1 MNGTPLALGVAA
13 GLVLASALT
22 RKPAGSRDRGIDRA
36 RIRELVEKLR
46 AYTRGLIEAEGEP
59 YRQFDTELHFPDE
72 DDIERA
78 LGVPVL
84 GWGSSRLVVRVAPGV
99 VAKLPWRED
108 GVEQNAREVR
118 LYEQASDEVREM
130 MLPPLDY
137 IDPPGVSIFPEVKT
151 VGYSDS
157 DSPEVI
163 RSRSRELDDAR
174 NRWLDLVKS
183 GKPGAVTEDVGSG
196 GNWGFYNGKMV
207 LIDYDPT
214 GGFNRVAKKR
224 AQRRR

>member
-13 GLVLASALT
+13 GLVLAASLQ

-36 RIRELVEKLR
+36 FIRELVEKLR
-46 AYTRGLIEAEGEP
+46 AYTRGLIEAQGEP
-59 YRQFDTELHFPDE
+59 YHQLDVELHPVDK

-84 GWGSSRLVVRVAPGV
+84 GWGSSRLAVRVAPGV

-108 GVEQNAREVR
+108 GVEQNAREVK
-118 LYEQASDEVREM
+118 LYEQASDEVKDL

-137 IDPPGVSIFPEVKT
+137 VYPPGVSIFPEVDT
-151 VGYSDS
+151 VSFRDS
-157 DSPEVI
+157 EG
-163 RSRSRELDDAR
+163 REAINTKLRKLEDAR
-174 NRWLDLVKS
+174 NRWLSLVRS
-183 GKPGAVTEDVGSG
+183 GEPGAITEDVWGSD
-196 GNWGFYNGKMV
+196 NWGFYNGKTV